1 MMSES
6 HRLAPVFENS
16 SSSAQKQN
24 EIAMNNHLLF
34 LHRNMPSCSSSSNNS
49 SSNGYEEP
57 KSCDPNNSSI
67 YQSSILAVV
76 NSQLPSDF
84 SNHKN
89 INNNNNNNNNS
100 KSSPNDSLNTNNT
113 NDETMALIKK
123 EEDSHLEYD
132 LLTTSIANRLSTQSI
147 KSKASIANYTS
158 INELEKRASAIIT
171 HSSSQN
177 TSSSLSQNNINKN
190 DHRGSFKAKLNE
202 IISTNEM
209 QLSELQS
216 NLKKLTRTIGA
227 NDSVGKDSCASYL
240 LNNKITTNESSPK
253 SNSSMIS
260 ELSMPASNSSSS
272 ACSITAKPSLNLHE
286 TDSGRH
292 SMSDSPTQ
300 VNSQK
305 DTKMYLINK
314 NMNKS
319 AAGTFTSKV
328 TSSGTAV
335 TLSQTMQNLEKQQSI
350 NNQQQQQQQQMF
362 SKKKIASRSRD
373 NNLMT
378 KSSSFCR
385 VPVLPTTE
393 SASNLKTIRS
403 HSSNSRT
410 NGNNSCNSNSNGNN
424 TNSNNNNK
432 CSSLSVNRN
441 CSEL

>member
-1 MMSES
+1 
-6 HRLAPVFENS
+6 
-16 SSSAQKQN
+16 
-24 EIAMNNHLLF
+24 MNNHLLF
-34 LHRNMPSCSSSSNNS
+34 LRRNMPSSSLNG

-57 KSCDPNNSSI
+57 KACDPNNSSI

-76 NSQLPSDF
+76 NSQLPTDF
-84 SNHKN
+84 SNH
-89 INNNNNNNNNS
+89 
-100 KSSPNDSLNTNNT
+100 NDSLNTNNT

-171 HSSSQN
+171 HSSS
-177 TSSSLSQNNINKN
+177 LSQNNNNKN
-190 DHRGSFKAKLNE
+190 DHRGSFKSKLNE
-202 IISTNEM
+202 IITTNDM
-209 QLSELQS
+209 QLNEFSS
-216 NLKKLTRTIGA
+216 NLKKLTRTIDC
-227 NDSVGKDSCASYL
+227 NDSVGQDSSTSFL
-240 LNNKITTNESSPK
+240 NGNINNNNNNKNKTTTESSPK

-260 ELSMPASNSSSS
+260 ELSIPASNSSSS
-272 ACSITAKPSLNLHE
+272 ACSIGMAKPSLNVHE

-300 VNSQK
+300 NSQK
-305 DTKMYLINK
+305 ETKTYLINK
-314 NMNKS
+314 NINKS

-350 NNQQQQQQQQMF
+350 NNQQQQHLF
-362 SKKKIASRSRD
+362 TKKKMTSRSRD

-385 VPVLPTTE
+385 VPVTQTAE
-393 SASNLKTIRS
+393 STINLKNIRS
-403 HSSNSRT
+403 HSSNSRS
-410 NGNNSCNSNSNGNN
+410 NENNSNCNSNGNK
-424 TNSNNNNK
+424 NNNNSTK